1 MTRVSLEEGTFLT
14 IGLHKLNLEKSRT
27 VSVVSARNF
36 KFLGF
41 ALGKGRNGYF
51 IRVHAKSVKKARQMV
66 HTERANGAGSP
77 PRWCMGTRPLYNE
90 FSIGRCNS
98 F

>member
-77 PRWCMGTRPLYNE
+77 HEWCIGKRSLYNE
-90 FSIGRCNS
+90 CSIGRCNS
-98 F
+98 Y